1 MQASPPARRRR
12 VNHDQ
17 AAGVALAVLG
27 MYIAV
32 AARDYPFGTIAEPGP
47 GFLPFVLGV
56 MLAACGVVLAIAA
69 AFVPPQRAVTFGELP
84 HALVVLASLAGAALL
99 IERIGFRALVVAML
113 LFYLLLVERRRP
125 LIAVPLAVA
134 VALGTFHL
142 INDVLR
148 VPLPVGPWGF

>member
-1 MQASPPARRRR
+1 MSETFTSVSQDEAGFRDRARLSFDLDADIC
-12 VNHDQ
+12 VIG
-17 AAGVALAVLG
+17 AGLAGLSVALEAARLGASVAVLEG
-27 MYIAV
+27 RQIGWNASGNQL
-32 AARDYPFGTIAEPGP
+32 GTVMP
-47 GFLPFVLGV
+47 GFALPL
-56 MLAACGVVLAIAA
+56 
-69 AFVPPQRAVTFGELP
+69 TD
-84 HALVVLASLAGAALL
+84 L
-99 IERIGFRALVVAML
+99 IERIGFRTLVVAML

>member
-12 VNHDQ
+12 LNHDQ
-17 AAGVALAVLG
+17 AAGLALAALG
-27 MYIAV
+27 AYVCV
-32 AARDYPFGTIAEPGP
+32 AAHEYPFGTVAEPGP

-69 AFVPPQRAVTFGELP
+69 AFAPPQRTVAFGELT
-84 HALVVLASLAGAALL
+84 HALVILTSLAGAALL
-99 IERIGFRALVVAML
+99 IERIGFRSLVVAML
-113 LFYLLLVERRRP
+113 LFYLLIIERRRP